1 MILVYF
7 PSGGYG
13 DDVFNNRTNYPLTSV
28 IVVHFKNWAGVCW
41 IISRTAFNMY
51 ICLNTEPN

>member
-7 PSGGYG
+7 PSGGCD
-13 DDVFNNRTNYPLTSV
+13 DDVFNNRTNYQLTSI

-41 IISRTAFNMY
+41 ISVELILMCASV
-51 ICLNTEPN
+51 